1 LRILA
6 VDTTT
11 AHGSVALLEEGE
23 TVGEVRLLAPDS
35 HSRWLM
41 SAIAFLVEG
50 RGLSA
55 RDVAAYAVANGP
67 GSFTGLRVGI
77 STVQGL
83 ALASS
88 RPCLGISALD
98 ALADGVRGCG
108 ERLVAMMDAFRDEVY
123 VGVYDREGGLLGER
137 RVTTA
142 AALAREVTGP
152 VAFVGDGAEKYRG
165 AILAANP
172 GACFPSRE
180 PFLAV
185 AIGRL
190 AAPRLARGE
199 GGGAETLRPL
209 YLREADIRRP
219 AR

>member
-1 LRILA
+1 MRILA

-11 AHGSVALLEEGE
+11 ARGSVALLEEGE
-23 TVGEVRLLAPDS
+23 TVGQVRLRAPDS

-41 SAIAFLVEG
+41 SAIAFLIES

-55 RDVAAYAVANGP
+55 RDVEAYAVANGP

-83 ALASS
+83 ALASG

-98 ALADGVRGCG
+98 ALAALVRGCG
-108 ERLVAMMDAFRDEVY
+108 DRLVAVMDAFRNEVY
-123 VGVYDREGGLLGER
+123 VGVYDAEGRLAGER

-142 AALAREVTGP
+142 EAVAREVTGS

-172 GACFPSRE
+172 GARFPSRE
-180 PFLAV
+180 LFLAE
-185 AIGRL
+185 AIGHL
-190 AAPRLARGE
+190 AAPALARGE
-199 GGGAETLRPL
+199 GGGAETLRPH
-209 YLREADIRRP
+209 YLREADVRRP